1 MTKYNLDKTV
11 ISEKKRNWYKTYGLN
26 QTELIAIFI
35 IYKKKLRQ
43 HNYLITRKFSGGGGM
58 GRKMY

>member
-35 IYKKKLRQ
+35 IYKKK
-43 HNYLITRKFSGGGGM
+43 ITTA
-58 GRKMY
+58 